1 MFTAEPDLGPG
12 HALPLAVGKKVLL
25 LLSFE
30 GMVLFYLFINT
41 SNVVYGG
48 QGGGNICFSFKL
60 KHIFC

>member
-48 QGGGNICFSFKL
+48 PSTNSREKKQES
-60 KHIFC
+60 